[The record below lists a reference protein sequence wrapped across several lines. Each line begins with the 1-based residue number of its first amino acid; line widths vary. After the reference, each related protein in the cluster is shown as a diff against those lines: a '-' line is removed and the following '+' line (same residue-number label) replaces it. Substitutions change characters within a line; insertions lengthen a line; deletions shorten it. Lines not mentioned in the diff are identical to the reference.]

1 VNPSRPFILR
11 PVATS
16 LLMAA
21 ILLTGFVAFLQL
33 PVSALPEVDYPTI
46 QIITFYPGASP
57 DVVASA
63 VTAPL
68 ERQFGQVPGLN
79 QMTSTSSDGSS
90 VIVLQFSLDLS
101 IDVAEQEVQQAIN
114 SAQTYLPADLPTPP
128 LYSKTNPAD
137 TPILT
142 LALTS
147 DTVPLSQVEDLADTR
162 LVQKISQLPG
172 VGLVS
177 ISGGQKPAV
186 RIQVNPTA
194 LSHYG
199 INLEDV
205 RTAIQQTS
213 LDLAKGNFDGPRQDY
228 QIQANDQLL
237 TSKDF
242 KPVVIAYRNG
252 APVLLSD
259 VANIIDSAENVRQA
273 AWMNTTPAVIVNIQ
287 RQPGANIIQVVD
299 RITKLMPV
307 LQQTLPASVKVS
319 VLTDRTVTIRASVQ
333 DVEFELML
341 TIALVVM
348 VIFLFLRSLS
358 ATIIPSI
365 AVPVSLVGTFGVMY
379 LAGYSLNNLTLMAL
393 TISTGFV
400 VDDAIVMIENIVRFL
415 EEGDTPLEAALKGS
429 EQIGFTIVSLTISL
443 IAVLIPLLF
452 MGDIVGRLFREF
464 AITLSVTILVS
475 AVVSLT
481 LTPMMCAKL
490 LRHKADSQRGRFY
503 EASERVFQ
511 RVIDFYGR
519 TLQWVLQ
526 RQTATLFVALGTL
539 ILTIVLY
546 ILIPKGFFPDQDTGI
561 IQGISEAPQSIS
573 FDAMSQ
579 RQQELARVILKDPAV
594 ESLSS
599 FIGVDGT
606 NTTLNSGRIQINLK
620 PLEERKINASDVI
633 RRLQPELDK
642 VDGITLYMQPVQD
655 LTVEDRVSRTQF
667 QYTLED
673 PDPNELNRWTQRFVD
688 KLKQLPELRD
698 VATDQQ
704 TSGLAASLV
713 IDRQTASRLGISPQ
727 MIDQTL
733 YDAFGQRQ
741 VSTLYTQLNQYH
753 VVLETMPDFQKD
765 PAKLQ
770 DIYVRSAAT
779 SQPGSGSSASSGSSA
794 TPSNSS
800 SGVNSNGVVTVGSSN
815 STSNTSGPTGTNS
828 NANTGSSNPA
838 AVTALNGSAVPLSAF
853 THFESRTAPL
863 SVNHQGQFPV
873 VTISFNLAPGASLG
887 EATKAIEQV
896 QKEIKMPLSIQSAFQ
911 GTAASFQAS
920 LANEPLLILAALI
933 TVYIVLG
940 VLYESY
946 IHPITILS
954 TLPSAGVGAIL
965 ALMITGQELSVVALI
980 GIILLIGIVKKNGI
994 MMIDFAL
1001 EAERKEGKDSTEA
1014 IYQACLLRFRPIM
1027 MTTMAALLAGL
1038 PLALGSGI
1046 GAELRRP
1053 LGIAMVGGLI
1063 FSQILTLY
1071 TTPVIYIFFDRLAMR
1086 LKGSRARAASGGPVP
1101 AEQI

>member
-1 VNPSRPFILR
+1 MSPSRPFIER

-21 ILLTGFVAFLQL
+21 ILLAGFVAYTQL
-33 PVSALPEVDYPTI
+33 PISALPEVDYPTI

-57 DVVASA
+57 DVMASA

-68 ERQFGQVPGLN
+68 ERQFGEVPGLT

-90 VIVLQFSLDLS
+90 VIVLQFNLNLN
-101 IDVAEQEVQQAIN
+101 IDVAEQEVQESIN
-114 SAQTYLPADLPTPP
+114 AAQTYLPPDLPTPP
-128 LYSKTNPAD
+128 IYSKSNPAD
-137 TPILT
+137 TPVLT

-147 DTVPLSQVEDLADTR
+147 KTLPLAQVEDLADTR
-162 LVQKISQLPG
+162 LAQKISQLPG

-186 RIQVNPTA
+186 RIEVNPTA
-194 LSHYG
+194 LSSFG

-205 RTAIQQTS
+205 RGALQQTS

-228 QIQANDQLL
+228 QIDANDQLA
-237 TSKDF
+237 TSADF
-242 KPVVIAYRNG
+242 RNVVVAYRNG

-259 VANIIDSAENVRQA
+259 VANVVDGAENVKQA

-299 RITKLMPV
+299 RIQKLLPY
-307 LQQTLPASVKVS
+307 LRTSLPASVQVQI
-319 VLTDRTVTIRASVQ
+319 LTDRTITIRASVK

-341 TIALVVM
+341 TVALVVM
-348 VIFLFLRSLS
+348 VIFLFLRSFS

-365 AVPVSLVGTFGVMY
+365 AVPLSLIGTFGVMY

-400 VDDAIVMIENIVRFL
+400 VDDAIVMIENIARFI
-415 EEGDTPLEAALKGS
+415 EQGNKPIVAALKGA
-429 EQIGFTIVSLTISL
+429 EQIGFTIISLTISL

-464 AITLSVTILVS
+464 AVTLAVTILVS
-475 AVVSLT
+475 AAVSLT
-481 LTPMMCAKL
+481 LTPMMSARL
-490 LRHKADSQRGRFY
+490 LKHTPEQEQGKFFRASGKALD
-503 EASERVFQ
+503 
-511 RVIDFYGR
+511 RVIAAYGR
-519 TLQWVLQ
+519 SLQWVL
-526 RQTATLFVALGTL
+526 RYQTATLLVAVGTL
-539 ILTIVLY
+539 VLTIILY
-546 ILIPKGFFPDQDTGI
+546 IVVPKGFFPVQDTGI
-561 IQGISEAPQSIS
+561 IQGFSQAPQTIS
-573 FDAMSQ
+573 FPAMSE
-579 RQQELARVILKDPAV
+579 RQQELAKVILKDPAV
-594 ESLSS
+594 DNISS

-606 NTTLNSGRIQINLK
+606 NTTLNSGRILITLK
-620 PLEERKINASDVI
+620 PLEERKISASDVI
-633 RRLQPELDK
+633 RRLQPKLEQ
-642 VDGITLYMQPVQD
+642 VEGITLYMQPVQD
-655 LTVEDRVSRTQF
+655 LTVEDRVSRTQY

-673 PDPNELNRWTQRFVD
+673 PNQNELNTWTAKFVE
-688 KLKQLPELRD
+688 KLKALPQLTD

-713 IDRQTASRLGISPQ
+713 IDRVTASRMGITPEV
-727 MIDQTL
+727 IDETL

-741 VSTLYTQLNQYH
+741 ISTLYTQLNQYH
-753 VVLETMPDFQKD
+753 VVLETMPEFRRD
-765 PAKLQ
+765 PDKLK
-770 DIYVRSAAT
+770 DIYVRSATAPT
-779 SQPGSGSSASSGSSA
+779 S
-794 TPSNSS
+794 SS
-800 SGVNSNGVVTVGSSN
+800 SGGSGGGPMA
-815 STSNTSGPTGTNS
+815 TAGTSGPA
-828 NANTGSSNPA
+828 ANT
-838 AVTALNGSAVPLSAF
+838 AVTSSTLPVVTSVNGAAVPLSAF
-853 THFESRTAPL
+853 ARFEPTSAPL
-863 SVNHQGQFPV
+863 AVNHQGQFPV
-873 VTISFNLAPGASLG
+873 VTISFNLAPNASLG
-887 EATKAIEQV
+887 EATDAID
-896 QKEIKMPLSIQSAFQ
+896 KIKGEIGMPLSIQGAFQ

-920 LANEPLLILAALI
+920 LSSEPLLILAALV

-965 ALMITGQELSVVALI
+965 ALMVCRTELSVVALI

-1001 EAERKEGKDSTEA
+1001 EAERKEGKNSTEA

-1038 PLALGSGI
+1038 PLALGTGI
-1046 GAELRRP
+1046 GSELRRP
-1053 LGIAMVGGLI
+1053 LGIAMVGGLLV
-1063 FSQILTLY
+1063 SQVLTLY
-1071 TTPVIYIFFDRLAMR
+1071 TTPVIYIFFDRLAHR
-1086 LKGSRARAASGGPVP
+1086 FSRSRAGEVGSEALSPDAP
-1101 AEQI
+1101 

>member
-1 VNPSRPFILR
+1 
-11 PVATS
+11 
-16 LLMAA
+16 MAA
-21 ILLTGFVAFLQL
+21 ILLAGFVAYLQL

-46 QIITFYPGASP
+46 QVVTGYPGASP
-57 DVVASA
+57 AVVASA

-90 VIVLQFSLDLS
+90 VIVLQFSLNLN
-101 IDVAEQEVQQAIN
+101 IDVAEQEVQASIN
-114 SAQTYLPADLPTPP
+114 AAQNYLPADLPVPP
-128 LYSKTNPAD
+128 IYSKTNPAD
-137 TPILT
+137 APILT

-147 DTVPLSQVEDLADTR
+147 NSIPLSQVEDLADTR
-162 LVQKISQLPG
+162 FAQKISQLPG

-186 RIQVNPTA
+186 RVRVNPTA
-194 LSHYG
+194 LSSYG

-205 RTAIQQTS
+205 RTALQQAS
-213 LDLAKGNFDGPRQDY
+213 LNLAKGNFDGPNQDY
-228 QIQANDQLL
+228 QIDANDQLL

-242 KPVVIAYRNG
+242 AKVIVAYHNN

-259 VANIIDSAENVRQA
+259 VASVTDDVENVREA

-299 RITKLMPV
+299 RVQKLLPV
-307 LQQTLPASVKVS
+307 LRGNLPASVQVS
-319 VLTDRTVTIRASVQ
+319 VLTDRTTTIRASVK

-341 TIALVVM
+341 TVALVVM
-348 VIFLFLRSLS
+348 VIFLFLRNVA

-365 AVPVSLVGTFGVMY
+365 AVPLSLIGTFGVMY
-379 LAGYSLNNLTLMAL
+379 MAGYSLNNLTLMAL

-400 VDDAIVMIENIVRFL
+400 VDDAIVMIENIHRYI
-415 EEGDTPLEAALKGS
+415 EEGDRPLEAALKGS

-481 LTPMMCAKL
+481 LTPMMCSKL
-490 LRHKADSQRGRFY
+490 LRHKSDAEQGRFY
-503 EASERVFQ
+503 HASERVFE
-511 RVIDFYGR
+511 RIIAFYGR
-519 TLQWVLQ
+519 TLTVVL
-526 RQTATLFVALGTL
+526 RYQTLTLLVAVGTL
-539 ILTIVLY
+539 VLTIFLY
-546 ILIPKGFFPDQDTGI
+546 IIVPKGFFPVQDTGI
-561 IQGISEAPQSIS
+561 IQGISQAPQSIS
-573 FDAMSQ
+573 FSAMSDLQQ
-579 RQQELARVILKDPAV
+579 RLAEVILKDPAV
-594 ESLSS
+594 DNLSS

-606 NTTLNSGRIQINLK
+606 NTTLNSGRILIDLK
-620 PLEERKINASDVI
+620 PLEDRKISASDVI
-633 RRLQPELDK
+633 RRLQPQLEK
-642 VDGITLYMQPVQD
+642 VDGITLFMQPVQD
-655 LTVEDRVSRTQF
+655 LTVEDRVSRTQY

-673 PDPNELNRWTQRFVD
+673 PDSNELNVWTARFVD
-688 KLKQLPELRD
+688 KLKTLPELRD

-704 TSGLAASLV
+704 TQGLAATLV
-713 IDRQTASRLGISPQ
+713 IDRVTASRMGITPQ
-727 MIDQTL
+727 VIDETL

-753 VVLETMPDFQKD
+753 VVLETMPDFQNN
-765 PAKLQ
+765 PAKLN
-770 DIYVRSAAT
+770 DIYVRSALAPVTSTTTGTQVITAT
-779 SQPGSGSSASSGSSA
+779 TASGNSAAAASPKASSSASSGS
-794 TPSNSS
+794 
-800 SGVNSNGVVTVGSSN
+800 GSS
-815 STSNTSGPTGTNS
+815 TP
-828 NANTGSSNPA
+828 P
-838 AVTALNGSAVPLSAF
+838 AVTAVNGSAVPLSTF
-853 THFESRTAPL
+853 THFESSSAPL
-863 SVNHQGQFPV
+863 AVNHQGQFPV
-873 VTISFNLAPGASLG
+873 VTISFNLAPNASLG
-887 EATKAIEQV
+887 DATKAIDRIQ
-896 QKEIKMPLSIQSAFQ
+896 QEIGMPISIQAAFQ

-920 LANEPLLILAALI
+920 LSNEPILILAALV

-965 ALMITGQELSVVALI
+965 ALLVCGSELSVVALI

-1001 EAERKEGKDSTEA
+1001 EAERVEGKTAEDA

-1027 MTTMAALLAGL
+1027 MTTMAALLGGL

-1046 GAELRRP
+1046 GSELRRP
-1053 LGIAMVGGLI
+1053 LGISMVGGLI
-1063 FSQILTLY
+1063 VSQVLTLY
-1071 TTPVIYIFFDRLAMR
+1071 TTPVIYIFFDHLAQR
-1086 LKGSRARAASGGPVP
+1086 FSGRHASGRSTAP
-1101 AEQI
+1101 APAD

>member
-1 VNPSRPFILR
+1 VSPSRPFILR

-21 ILLTGFVAFLQL
+21 ILLAGFVAYLQL

-46 QIITFYPGASP
+46 QVVTFYPGANP
-57 DVVASA
+57 DVMASA

-90 VIVLQFSLDLS
+90 IIVLQFSLELN
-101 IDVAEQEVQQAIN
+101 IDVAEQEVQAAIN
-114 SAQTYLPADLPTPP
+114 AAQTYLPSDLPTPP
-128 LYSKTNPAD
+128 IYSKTNPAD

-147 DTVPLSQVEDLADTR
+147 KTLPLSQVEDLADTR
-162 LVQKISQLPG
+162 FAQKISQLPG

-186 RIQVNPTA
+186 RVRVNPTM
-194 LSHYG
+194 LSSYG
-199 INLEDV
+199 INMEDV
-205 RTAIQQTS
+205 RTALQQTS
-213 LDLAKGNFDGPRQDY
+213 LDQAKGNFDGPQQDY
-228 QIQANDQLL
+228 QIQSNDQLL
-237 TSKDF
+237 TAEDF
-242 KPVVIAYRNG
+242 RQVIIAFHNGSPVK
-252 APVLLSD
+252 LSD
-259 VANIIDSAENVRQA
+259 VASVENDVENNRQA
-273 AWMNTTPAVIVNIQ
+273 AWMNETPAVIVNIQ

-299 RITKLMPV
+299 RIEKLLPV
-307 LQQTLPASVKVS
+307 LKSNLPAAVQVT
-319 VLTDRTVTIRASVQ
+319 VLTDRTTTIRASVK

-341 TIALVVM
+341 TVALVVM
-348 VIFLFLRSLS
+348 VIFLFLRNLA
-358 ATIIPSI
+358 ATIIPSV
-365 AVPVSLVGTFGVMY
+365 AVPLSIVGTFGVMY

-400 VDDAIVMIENIVRFL
+400 VDDAIVMIENIIRYI
-415 EEGDTPLEAALKGS
+415 EEGDPPLQAALKGS

-475 AVVSLT
+475 AFVSLT

-490 LRHKADSQRGRFY
+490 LKNTHGQKKSRFY
-503 EASERVFQ
+503 EMSERGFEN
-511 RVIDFYGR
+511 IIAFYGR
-519 TLQWVLQ
+519 TLKWVLKHQ
-526 RQTATLFVALGTL
+526 FATLMVAVATL
-539 ILTIVLY
+539 VLTVVLY
-546 ILIPKGFFPDQDTGI
+546 VIVPKGFFPVQDTGI
-561 IQGISEAPQSIS
+561 IQGISEAAQSVS
-573 FDAMSQ
+573 FPAMAEK
-579 RQQELARVILKDPAV
+579 QQQLVQILLQDPAV
-594 ESLSS
+594 EGVSS
-599 FIGVDGT
+599 FIGIDGT

-620 PLEERKINASDVI
+620 PLEVRKINASDVI
-633 RRLQPELDK
+633 RRLQPNLEK

-655 LTVEDRVSRTQF
+655 LTVEDRVSRTQY

-673 PDPNELNRWTQRFVD
+673 PDQQELNYWTA
-688 KLKQLPELRD
+688 KLMAKLHTIPELRD
-698 VATDQQ
+698 LATDQQ

-713 IDRQTASRLGISPQ
+713 MDRVTASRMGITPQ
-727 MIDQTL
+727 AVDQTL

-753 VVLETMPDFQKD
+753 IILETQPDFQKN

-770 DIYVRSAAT
+770 DIYIRSALAPTALTTGSTNPNSGNGTVT
-779 SQPGSGSSASSGSSA
+779 STTAGGNSASTSSPSPSASTNNSVSAGSA
-794 TPSNSS
+794 NPSPVSS
-800 SGVNSNGVVTVGSSN
+800 INGG
-815 STSNTSGPTGTNS
+815 
-828 NANTGSSNPA
+828 
-838 AVTALNGSAVPLSAF
+838 AVPLSTF
-853 THFESRTAPL
+853 THFEMKSGAL

-873 VTISFNLAPGASLG
+873 VTISFNLAPNASLG
-887 EATKAIEQV
+887 AATTAIDKA
-896 QKEIKMPLSIQSAFQ
+896 QKEIGMPISVQGAFQ

-920 LANEPLLILAALI
+920 LANEPILILAALI

-965 ALMITGQELSVVALI
+965 ALLICGQELSVVALI

-1001 EAERKEGKDSTEA
+1001 DAERNQGKSSEDA
-1014 IYQACLLRFRPIM
+1014 IFEACLLRFRPIM
-1027 MTTMAALLAGL
+1027 MTTMAALLGGL
-1038 PLALGSGI
+1038 PLALGTGI

-1053 LGIAMVGGLI
+1053 LGISMVGGLLL
-1063 FSQILTLY
+1063 SQVLTLY
-1071 TTPVIYIFFDRLAMR
+1071 TTPVIYIFFDRLAQR
-1086 LKGSRARAASGGPVP
+1086 FTSHRASSTSGGPEVVP
-1101 AEQI
+1101 AD